1 VCSSRFVVV
10 AQVAERML
18 GSASAPDLDA
28 IDLDAIKAGD
38 GTLPGGLSPDT
49 LKKLAGNPQV
59 GARVCAQRFY
69 AATV

>member
-1 VCSSRFVVV
+1 MV
-10 AQVAERML
+10 
-18 GSASAPDLDA
+18 GSESAPDLDS

-59 GARVCAQRFY
+59 IESFSRFQLQ
-69 AATV
+69 AWH